1 MERKAKTSKAPQ
13 PSEPGQKIPVW
24 SWTGAVA
31 VADVEPLTKLV
42 CLNIARYLSDAGKG
56 WRISVKQMMADTG
69 LSNGSIAT
77 HLKKAEAAKILVI
90 QRTAKP
96 NGQRGVTLYKPRFP
110 DNVELSREPAEMP
123 GDDGD
128 CGSTGPSVRGTPG
141 VAAPSAPCTPG
152 PRVGG
157 SSRPRARGARQESL
171 QKGSLQKRS
180 FQERGHADARPAPEA
195 HGVVV
200 DAEFIDVEHAKPE
213 QPTKNQPQTLV
224 ALKASKALTPA
235 KATAHRLPEDW
246 MPSEDGWR
254 FAIERL
260 GSTERAREEF
270 AKFRDYWDEQP
281 DSKGKKV
288 RWDGTWRNWVRRAP
302 QYAPR
307 TPAISTG
314 RVDRSQLCT

>member
-1 MERKAKTSKAPQ
+1 MARNTKSSKAL

-31 VADVEPLTKLV
+31 AADVEPLTKLV

-56 WRISVKQMMADTG
+56 WHISVKQMMADTG

-123 GDDGD
+123 GDGGD
-128 CGSTGPSVRGTPG
+128 CGSTEPSVRGTPG
-141 VAAPSAPCTPG
+141 VAPSASHTPG

-171 QKGSLQKRS
+171 QKGSSQKGS

-200 DAEFIDVEHAKPE
+200 DAEFIDVKHAKPE
-213 QPTKNQPQTLV
+213 QKAKNYSHAPV
-224 ALKASKALTPA
+224 ALKASKTPTPA
-235 KATAHRLPEDW
+235 KATAHRLPDDW

-307 TPAISTG
+307 TPTRSAR
-314 RVDRSQLCT
+314 RVDRSQLCI